1 MKTTEI
7 ETRAQ
12 WGTYH
17 AAKDAARA
25 AGACR
30 QCSQRLAMAKVR
42 YSQADPWQAPELCGR
57 CARLFTGMRAA

>member
-1 MKTTEI
+1 MTTPI

-12 WGTYH
+12 WGAYH
-17 AAKDAARA
+17 AAKDAAKS

-42 YSQADPWQAPELCGR
+42 YSKADPGRAPELCGR
-57 CARLFTGMRAA
+57 CARLFPSARAA